1 MPIEMLEDPEGIRD
15 MPGGDIVDRA
25 ARIEAERCAGL
36 RADAILL
43 EQGAE
48 ARAGLYTPTVI
59 AGLSIGT
66 VGFML
71 AKILNG
77 EVDVRDAKQA
87 IEVAKIALLISDKV
101 ADDENLSR
109 GETGISSPASRADA
123 IEKKDQLTA
132 ILRERA
138 KQTVEKYGTDVAG
151 GGFDAS
157 EWDLGDDE
165 NPAAPILRAVPS
177 AS

>member
-1 MPIEMLEDPEGIRD
+1 MPVEDLADPEGIRD
-15 MPGGDIVDRA
+15 RPGGDIIDRA
-25 ARIEAERCAGL
+25 ARIEAERCATL

-48 ARAGLYTPTVI
+48 ARAGLYTNTVI
-59 AGLSIGT
+59 AGLSIGV

-77 EVDVRDAKQA
+77 DVDVRDAKQA
-87 IEVAKIALLISDKV
+87 IEVAKIGLMISDKV
-101 ADDENLSR
+101 AEDGNLAR
-109 GETGISSPASRADA
+109 GESGISSPSSRAEA

-138 KQTVEKYGTDVAG
+138 KQTVEKYGADAVAG
-151 GGFDAS
+151 GGFDRS
-157 EWDLGDDE
+157 EWDFEDE
-165 NPAAPILRAVPS
+165 NPAGSHLRAVPS
-177 AS
+177 A